1 MVCDYRRECYIEVN
15 NVIPVG
21 KRGYSAFR
29 PHTRGIVSALWLRI
43 AAERNSMSDEHQPTI
58 GTRQAASDPNFMLSL
73 ARGLAVLNAFTPQR
87 QRLTISQ
94 LSQKT
99 QISRAAV
106 RRCLYTLAALGM
118 VHTPDGRSY
127 ELLPRVLAV
136 GHAYLAGTPLAK
148 VAQAALDDLART
160 LGESCS
166 AATLDG
172 DNVLYIARAAM
183 NNLLSVDIGRGSR
196 LPAWATSMGR
206 VLLSALPEEQLEVT
220 LSRASL
226 LRYTPYTLCD
236 RSALRDEIRRVRMQ
250 GYALADRQ
258 IEVGLCSL
266 AVPLLSRSG
275 ILVAALNVG
284 VPASSMSAD
293 ALKLKALAPLRRAAM
308 ELSLKL

>member
-1 MVCDYRRECYIEVN
+1 MSNIICDSRT
-15 NVIPVG
+15 G
-21 KRGYSAFR
+21 R
-29 PHTRGIVSALWLRI
+29 PT
-43 AAERNSMSDEHQPTI
+43 ER
-58 GTRQAASDPNFMLSL
+58 DPNFMLSL
-73 ARGLAVLNAFTPQR
+73 ARGLEVLSAFTPQR

-118 VHTPDGRSY
+118 VHTPDGRTY

-148 VAQAALDDLART
+148 AAQHTLDM
-160 LGESCS
+160 LGQLLNESCS

-172 DNVLYIARAAM
+172 DNVLYIA
-183 NNLLSVDIGRGSR
+183 LGRGSR

-220 LSRASL
+220 LSRAAL
-226 LRYTPYTLCD
+226 IRYTPYTLCD
-236 RSALRDEIRRVRMQ
+236 KAALREEIARVRIQ

-266 AVPLLSRSG
+266 AVPLLSQG
-275 ILVAALNVG
+275 GKIVAAMNVG
-284 VPASSMSAD
+284 VPASGMTAQ
-293 ALKLKALAPLRRAAM
+293 ALKEKALAPLRRAAM
-308 ELSLKL
+308 ALSLQL

>member
-1 MVCDYRRECYIEVN
+1 MRDHT
-15 NVIPVG
+15 PTTL
-21 KRGYSAFR
+21 SA
-29 PHTRGIVSALWLRI
+29 
-43 AAERNSMSDEHQPTI
+43 
-58 GTRQAASDPNFMLSL
+58 RQAEHDPNFMLSL
-73 ARGLAVLNAFTPQR
+73 ARGLEVLNAFTPQR

-118 VHTPDGRSY
+118 VHSPDGRSY

-148 VAQAALDDLART
+148 VAQTALDSLGKA

-172 DNVLYIARAAM
+172 DNVLYIARAAV
-183 NNLLSVDIGRGSR
+183 NNLLSVDLGRGSR

-220 LSRASL
+220 LSRAAL
-226 LRYTPYTLCD
+226 IRYTPHTLCD
-236 RSALRDEIRRVRMQ
+236 MPGLRAEIARVRCRAMPSPT
-250 GYALADRQ
+250 GR
-258 IEVGLCSL
+258 
-266 AVPLLSRSG
+266 
-275 ILVAALNVG
+275 
-284 VPASSMSAD
+284 
-293 ALKLKALAPLRRAAM
+293 LRWGCVRWRCPCCHAM
-308 ELSLKL
+308 ARWWPP

>member
-1 MVCDYRRECYIEVN
+1 
-15 NVIPVG
+15 
-21 KRGYSAFR
+21 
-29 PHTRGIVSALWLRI
+29 
-43 AAERNSMSDEHQPTI
+43 MSDNIPNTLSA
-58 GTRQAASDPNFMLSL
+58 RQAEHDPNFMLSL
-73 ARGLAVLNAFTPQR
+73 ARGLEVLNAFTPQR

-118 VHTPDGRSY
+118 VHSPDGRSY

-148 VAQAALDDLART
+148 VAQTALDNLGKA

-172 DNVLYIARAAM
+172 DNVLYIARAAV
-183 NNLLSVDIGRGSR
+183 NNLLSIDLGRGSR

-220 LSRASL
+220 LSRVTL
-226 LRYTPYTLCD
+226 IRYTPHTLCD
-236 RSALRDEIRRVRMQ
+236 FGRFTCRDRPGAHAGLCPRRP
-250 GYALADRQ
+250 ADRGRL
-258 IEVGLCSL
+258 VL
-266 AVPLLSRSG
+266 AGGTRAVASRSG
-275 ILVAALNVG
+275 GGRPECRGTCRDGQRRGVKREGSRPATARGDGSFAAAIAPTAVSPRWRG
-284 VPASSMSAD
+284 CARSRRPAAEAIHPPSP
-293 ALKLKALAPLRRAAM
+293 APGY
-308 ELSLKL
+308 EPE

>member
-1 MVCDYRRECYIEVN
+1 MTNEIKD
-15 NVIPVG
+15 
-21 KRGYSAFR
+21 SLA
-29 PHTRGIVSALWLRI
+29 AMQ
-43 AAERNSMSDEHQPTI
+43 AERN
-58 GTRQAASDPNFMLSL
+58 PNFMLSL
-73 ARGLAVLNAFTPQR
+73 ARGLEVLNAFSPQR

-99 QISRAAV
+99 LISRAAV

-118 VHTPDGRSY
+118 VHTPDGRTY

-148 VAQAALDDLART
+148 AAQTSLDI
-160 LGESCS
+160 LGHQLNESCS

-172 DNVLYIARAAM
+172 DNVLYIARTAV
-183 NNLLSVDIGRGSR
+183 NNLLSIDLGRGSR

-220 LSRASL
+220 LSRATL
-226 LRYTPYTLCD
+226 IRYTPHTLCD
-236 RSALRDEIRRVRMQ
+236 KDALRQEIAKVRIQ

-266 AVPLLSRSG
+266 AVPLLSRNG
-275 ILVAALNVG
+275 QIVAAMNVG
-284 VPASSMSAD
+284 VPASSMDAE
-293 ALKLKALAPLRRAAM
+293 ALKEKALAPLRRAAM
-308 ELSLKL
+308 ELSLQL

>member
-1 MVCDYRRECYIEVN
+1 
-15 NVIPVG
+15 
-21 KRGYSAFR
+21 
-29 PHTRGIVSALWLRI
+29 
-43 AAERNSMSDEHQPTI
+43 MSDNIPNTLSA
-58 GTRQAASDPNFMLSL
+58 RQAEHDPNFMLSL
-73 ARGLAVLNAFTPQR
+73 ARGLEVLNAFTPQR

-118 VHTPDGRSY
+118 VHSPDGRSY

-148 VAQAALDDLART
+148 VAQTALDNLGKA

-172 DNVLYIARAAM
+172 DNVLYIARAAV
-183 NNLLSVDIGRGSR
+183 NNLLSIDLGRGSR

-220 LSRASL
+220 LSRVTL
-226 LRYTPYTLCD
+226 IRYTPHTLCD
-236 RSALRDEIRRVRMQ
+236 LSGLRAEIARVRMQ

-266 AVPLLSRSG
+266 AVPVLSRHG
-275 ILVAALNVG
+275 QVVAALNVG
-284 VPASSMSAD
+284 GTCRDGQRRGVKREGSRPATARGDGSVA
-293 ALKLKALAPLRRAAM
+293 AAIAPTAVSPRWRGCARSQRPAA
-308 ELSLKL
+308 EAIHPPSPAPGYEPE

>member
-1 MVCDYRRECYIEVN
+1 
-15 NVIPVG
+15 
-21 KRGYSAFR
+21 
-29 PHTRGIVSALWLRI
+29 
-43 AAERNSMSDEHQPTI
+43 MSDNTHT
-58 GTRQAASDPNFMLSL
+58 TLSARQAEHDPNFMLSL
-73 ARGLAVLNAFTPQR
+73 ARGLEVLNAFTPQR

-118 VHTPDGRSY
+118 VHSPDGRSY
-127 ELLPRVLAV
+127 ELLPRVPAV

-148 VAQAALDDLART
+148 VAQTALDNLGKT

-172 DNVLYIARAAM
+172 DNVLYIARAAV
-183 NNLLSVDIGRGSR
+183 NNLLSVDLGRGSR
-196 LPAWATSMGR
+196 LPAWTTSMGR

-220 LSRASL
+220 LSRAHL
-226 LRYTPYTLCD
+226 MRYTPHTLCD
-236 RSALRDEIRRVRMQ
+236 PTALRAEIAKVRMQ

-275 ILVAALNVG
+275 QVVAALNVG
-284 VPASSMSAD
+284 VPASSMSAA
-293 ALKLKALAPLRRAAM
+293 ALKEKALAPLRRAAM
-308 ELSLKL
+308 ELSLQL

>member
-1 MVCDYRRECYIEVN
+1 MSEKQ
-15 NVIPVG
+15 PG
-21 KRGYSAFR
+21 TLSA
-29 PHTRGIVSALWLRI
+29 
-43 AAERNSMSDEHQPTI
+43 
-58 GTRQAASDPNFMLSL
+58 RQAEHDPNFMLSL
-73 ARGLAVLNAFTPQR
+73 ARGLEVLNAFSPQR

-118 VHTPDGRSY
+118 VHSPDGRSY

-148 VAQAALDDLART
+148 VAQSALDT
-160 LGESCS
+160 LGKNLGECCS

-172 DNVLYIARAAM
+172 DNVLYIARTAV

-220 LSRASL
+220 LSRANL
-226 LRYTPYTLCD
+226 IRYTPHTLCD
-236 RSALRDEIRRVRMQ
+236 IPGLREEIARVRMQ

-275 ILVAALNVG
+275 QVVAALNVG
-284 VPASSMSAD
+284 VPAGSTNAA
-293 ALKLKALAPLRRAAM
+293 ALKEKALAPLRRAAM
-308 ELSLKL
+308 ALSLQL

>member
-1 MVCDYRRECYIEVN
+1 
-15 NVIPVG
+15 
-21 KRGYSAFR
+21 
-29 PHTRGIVSALWLRI
+29 
-43 AAERNSMSDEHQPTI
+43 MSDNIPNTLSA
-58 GTRQAASDPNFMLSL
+58 RQAEHDPNFMLSL
-73 ARGLAVLNAFTPQR
+73 ARGLEVLNAFTPQR

-118 VHTPDGRSY
+118 VHSPDGRSY
-127 ELLPRVLAV
+127 ELLPRVLA
-136 GHAYLAGTPLAK
+136 GTPLAK
-148 VAQAALDDLART
+148 VAQTALDNLGKA

-172 DNVLYIARAAM
+172 DNVLYIARAAV
-183 NNLLSVDIGRGSR
+183 NNLLSIDLGRGSR

-220 LSRASL
+220 LSRATL
-226 LRYTPYTLCD
+226 IRYTPHTLCD
-236 RSALRDEIRRVRMQ
+236 LSGLRAEIARVRMQ

-266 AVPLLSRSG
+266 AVPVLSRHG
-275 ILVAALNVG
+275 QVVAALNVG
-284 VPASSMSAD
+284 VPAATVSAA
-293 ALKLKALAPLRRAAM
+293 ALKEKALAPLRRAAM
-308 ELSLKL
+308 DLSLQL